1 MKSCYHTFSLGN
13 RDFLTST
20 FSTRTWK
27 SKGTFKEQ
35 ENEYLKEFR
44 PKEDFLRILVH
55 AAGMEARCNKE
66 TYLFKIH
73 QNTFLNRLTQT
84 RSKPA

>member
-1 MKSCYHTFSLGN
+1 MLLVLETGIFSHPLFH
-13 RDFLTST
+13 RP
-20 FSTRTWK
+20 WK

-55 AAGMEARCNKE
+55 AAGMEARCNNKGM
-66 TYLFKIH
+66 YSKYIKIP
-73 QNTFLNRLTQT
+73 F
-84 RSKPA
+84 